1 MIFIVYA
8 SGMPKRDTED
18 KWEPLDSLGE
28 TGRVVARNVKTIRK
42 ARNLAYTELSAR
54 LHELG
59 REIPTWGLRKIES
72 GGRRVDTDDL
82 VALALALNVSPLAL
96 LLSAETSSLVPKGKT
111 YPPERVWDWAI
122 GLDALGGDVI
132 AFMRDSNPLRAS
144 EMESWLREM
153 RLNESVGPALWGNR
167 SRNTAA
173 RGRRQK
179 IAEEVS
185 RGDD

>member
-1 MIFIVYA
+1 MIFIVYTR
-8 SGMPKRDTED
+8 GMPRRDTED
-18 KWEPLDSLGE
+18 KWEPIDSLGE
-28 TGRVVARNVKTIRK
+28 TGRVVARNIRTIRK

-54 LHELG
+54 LRDRG

-96 LLSAETSSLVPKGKT
+96 LLSAEPSSLVPQAET
-111 YPPERVWDWAI
+111 YPPERVWDWAF

-132 AFMRDSNPLRAS
+132 EFMRDSNPLRRS

-153 RLNESVGPALWGNR
+153 GLNDSVGPALWGNS

-173 RGRRQK
+173 HNMRRK
-179 IAEEVS
+179 IVDEVA

>member
-1 MIFIVYA
+1 
-8 SGMPKRDTED
+8 MPKRDTED
-18 KWEPLDSLGE
+18 KWEPIDSLSK
-28 TGRVVARNVKTIRK
+28 TGTVVARNIRTIRK
-42 ARNLAYTELSAR
+42 ARNLPYTELSAR

-96 LLSAETSSLVPKGKT
+96 LLSTEPSSLVPKAKT
-111 YPPERVWDWAI
+111 YPPERIWEWAM
-122 GLDALGGDVI
+122 GLDALGGDLI
-132 AFMRDSNPLRAS
+132 AFMRDSNPLKAP

-153 RLNESVGPALWGNR
+153 RFNESVGPAVWGNL
-167 SRNTAA
+167 SRNTTT
-173 RGRRQK
+173 RDSRQK
-179 IAEEVS
+179 IADEVS